1 MNVKLISKEKDSIEV
16 EVEGENETLLE
27 PLKQKL
33 LADDKVVTATYVI
46 GHPLLDKPKIYVKVR
61 DGKPQAALKR
71 AAKALANDYKEFRE
85 ILEKEGQL

>member
-33 LADDKVVTATYVI
+33 LADDKVVAATYII
-46 GHPLLDKPKIYVKVR
+46 GHPLLDKPKIYVNVR
-61 DGKPQAALKR
+61 DGKPQAALNR

-85 ILEKEGQL
+85 ILEKQGQL